1 MLVIVSKNVM
11 KRIAALALFTLF
23 CGVSAFPQNP
33 PEPTTSKNSSPEV
46 WQTYELAKGNFTV
59 LFPRKPIETISTEEG
74 ITNYI
79 YTSSPDENLLL
90 AAYSLLG
97 EDAEKW
103 SEESTQSFYEGFWDG
118 FSKTFEEKLKESNIK
133 TKLESQQKATLAGHE
148 GIEFK
153 FLLGPYRGR
162 FLITKVGRH
171 SYSVATFAT
180 ETFSR
185 EDQDKFVNS
194 YKILTAAKTEP
205 GKP

>member
-1 MLVIVSKNVM
+1 M

-23 CGVSAFPQNP
+23 CVVSASPQNSQA
-33 PEPTTSKNSSPEV
+33 PTTAKSSSPEV
-46 WQTYELAKGNFTV
+46 WQTYKLAQDNFTI
-59 LFPRKPIETISTEEG
+59 LFPAKPTESMSTEDG

-79 YTSSPDENLLL
+79 YTSSPNEDLLL

-103 SEESTQSFYEGFWDG
+103 SAESTQSFYEGFWDG
-118 FSKTFEEKLKESNIK
+118 FSKTFEEKLKQSTIK
-133 TKLESQQKATLAGHE
+133 MKLESQQKATLAGYD
-148 GIEFK
+148 GIEFR

-171 SYSVATFAT
+171 SYSLATFAT
-180 ETFSR
+180 ESFSR
-185 EDQDKFVNS
+185 ENEDKFINS
-194 YKILTAAKTEP
+194 YKILTPAKTEP